1 MVKATSQEILDSAN
15 RIKKQEAEDKEAGLL
30 EIKIEKRI
38 KDGKPKPDKKKT
50 KNPGR
55 GGKGNIV
62 NLKDGRFPDLSGDG
76 KVTQKDIL
84 IGKGVINKKRGGMA
98 RGSREGSIINTRT
111 SFKKG
116 GAVNKKKILRAA
128 KRGFGIAKRGY

>member
-38 KDGKPKPDKKKT
+38 KEGKPKPDKKKT

-62 NLKDGRFPDLSGDG
+62 NLKDGGFPDLSGDG